1 MKVFRGK
8 LVLTD
13 AQSEIGP
20 AIIAVKDGKIVEV
33 LRGTTEI
40 PYGHWANVDE
50 VS

>member
-20 AIIAVKDGKIVEV
+20 AIVAVKDGKIVEV
-33 LRGTTEI
+33 LRGATEI